1 MSESMRRIYVEKKKE
16 YAVEAAGLLADL
28 VGTLGMTQLT
38 GLRIVNRYDIA
49 GLSDEDYEAAK
60 RVVLSEPPVDTV
72 HDETLEIPE
81 GVKSFAIELLPG
93 QYDQREDFAA
103 QCVQLISQGKRPAV
117 AAAKVILLEGN
128 LTDADVEKIK
138 KYTIN
143 CRSPGSL
150 HTKPDSLEMSWEA
163 PKPVAIIK
171 ASRSFPRKNSI
182 SSLRNRNWP

>member
-117 AAAKVILLEGN
+117 AAAKVIILEGN
-128 LTDADVEKIK
+128 ITDAHDEKIK
-138 KYTIN
+138 KYSGVLL
-143 CRSPGSL
+143 SPIL
-150 HTKPDSLEMSWEA
+150 RKRPEA
-163 PKPVAIIK
+163 T
-171 ASRSFPRKNSI
+171 
-182 SSLRNRNWP
+182 L

>member
-1 MSESMRRIYVEKKKE
+1 MR
-16 YAVEAAGLLADL
+16 
-28 VGTLGMTQLT
+28 T
-38 GLRIVNRYDIA
+38 
-49 GLSDEDYEAAK
+49 K

-81 GVKSFAIELLPG
+81 GVKSFAIDLLPG

-143 CRSPGSL
+143 
-150 HTKPDSLEMSWEA
+150 
-163 PKPVAIIK
+163 PV
-171 ASRSFPRKNSI
+171 
-182 SSLRNRNWP
+182 

>member
-1 MSESMRRIYVEKKKE
+1 MNIFKGGCHERIDEKDLCGKKKE

-128 LTDADVEKIK
+128 LTDADVENQKVHHQP
-138 KYTIN
+138 

-150 HTKPDSLEMSWEA
+150 HTKT
-163 PKPVAIIK
+163 
-171 ASRSFPRKNSI
+171 
-182 SSLRNRNWP
+182 

>member
-81 GVKSFAIELLPG
+81 EL
-93 QYDQREDFAA
+93 
-103 QCVQLISQGKRPAV
+103 C
-117 AAAKVILLEGN
+117 
-128 LTDADVEKIK
+128 
-138 KYTIN
+138 
-143 CRSPGSL
+143 
-150 HTKPDSLEMSWEA
+150 H
-163 PKPVAIIK
+163 
-171 ASRSFPRKNSI
+171 
-182 SSLRNRNWP
+182 